1 MYVSKGLIGAGLL
14 VGGLAFGAA
23 AGADELVGD
32 PARGAVVFK
41 VQCSTCH
48 SATVGQASPI
58 GPHLAG
64 VVGRP
69 SASLPG
75 YKYSSAMKNAGVVW
89 TPERLHEYL
98 ESPWHVAPGTPM
110 SLVVPSVRN
119 RADVIAYLLTTK
131 APDAPAAAPAAP
143 AAETPAAAPAAP
155 ESPPEKPTAR

>member
-1 MYVSKGLIGAGLL
+1 MYVYKGLIGAGLL
-14 VGGLAFGAA
+14 LGGLALAGTAA
-23 AGADELVGD
+23 AEELVGD
-32 PARGAVVFK
+32 AGRGAVVFK

-48 SATVGQASPI
+48 SATVGTPSPI

-69 SASLPG
+69 SGSYPG

-110 SLVVPSVRN
+110 SLVVPSFKN
-119 RADVIAYLLTTK
+119 RADVIAYLMTTK
-131 APDAPAAAPAAP
+131 AAPAEASAEKPA
-143 AAETPAAAPAAP
+143 T
-155 ESPPEKPTAR
+155 PPEKPTTP

>member
-14 VGGLAFGAA
+14 VGGFAFGAA
-23 AGADELVGD
+23 ALADGPVGD
-32 PARGAVVFK
+32 AARGAVVFK

-75 YKYSSAMKNAGVVW
+75 YKYSSAMKDAGVTW

-110 SLVVPSVRN
+110 SLVVPSFRN
-119 RADVIAYLLTTK
+119 RADVIAYLMTTK
-131 APDAPAAAPAAP
+131 APDAPAA
-143 AAETPAAAPAAP
+143 PAAAPAEAAP
-155 ESPPEKPTAR
+155 ATAPPPAEKPATP